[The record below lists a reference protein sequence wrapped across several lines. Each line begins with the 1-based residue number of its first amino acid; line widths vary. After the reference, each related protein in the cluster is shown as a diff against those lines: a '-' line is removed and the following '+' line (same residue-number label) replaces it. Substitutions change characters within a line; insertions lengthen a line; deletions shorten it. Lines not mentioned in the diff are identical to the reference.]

1 MVLAARVGVFIHEL
15 VPGTSVVNPG
25 RANPTAH
32 EVDGAALMV
41 RTCSLAVLLCGEPPS
56 SVARTGLDLHL
67 FPLHPFSQGALSTP
81 RPEAGQSGTTS
92 SSWGGQSGSVGS
104 PGEGAL
110 RSPSPSSPRGPV
122 RGARTR
128 VSSLRAP
135 DSRLTSRPQRPK
147 GHPHFPCRLPCGA
160 HHVPPA
166 WPVESPQRLEGCA
179 RLPGP
184 AGPAALA
191 GTTEEMVWK
200 ERPAVRRRPRS
211 PRLLPAQ
218 LASHPEAP

>member
-1 MVLAARVGVFIHEL
+1 MGEGQGTGGQGGVVLAARVGVFIHEL

-92 SSWGGQSGSVGS
+92 SSWGGQSGSVVSLQGKG
-104 PGEGAL
+104 PFAL
-110 RSPSPSSPRGPV
+110 RHHRPLVAQSEGRGPV
-122 RGARTR
+122 
-128 VSSLRAP
+128 
-135 DSRLTSRPQRPK
+135 
-147 GHPHFPCRLPCGA
+147 CRLS
-160 HHVPPA
+160 VP
-166 WPVESPQRLEGCA
+166 QT
-179 RLPGP
+179 PG
-184 AGPAALA
+184 
-191 GTTEEMVWK
+191 
-200 ERPAVRRRPRS
+200 
-211 PRLLPAQ
+211 
-218 LASHPEAP
+218 